1 MPRNQTLK
9 RVLVTGAAGFIGS
22 HLAEALVAD
31 GVHVL
36 GVDAFTDYY
45 SRARKEANLA
55 GLLNDPRF
63 ELVEADLSHADL
75 GPLLEG
81 RDAVFHLAAQP
92 GVRASWGETF
102 ATYVADNITAT
113 QRLLER
119 VAIDPVPF
127 VHASSS
133 SVYGDAETL
142 PTVEDVTIPRPVSPY
157 GVTKLATEGLGR
169 LYARERGTPVVALRY
184 FTVYGPR
191 QRPDMAFTRFLGAAV
206 RSEQITVFGD
216 GEQSRDFTYVGDA
229 VEATIRSLSGPPGQ
243 VYNVGGGERAS
254 VNEVLARIEHLLGGS
269 LDVVRAERQA
279 GDARHTGADTTR
291 ARTELGWEPK
301 TPLDAGLEAQLAWA
315 RRELTDPNG
324 V

>member
-1 MPRNQTLK
+1 MK

-22 HLAEALVAD
+22 HLCEALVAD
-31 GVHVL
+31 GVEVL

-45 SRARKEANLA
+45 PRARKEANLRA
-55 GLLNDPRF
+55 LADEPRF
-63 ELVEADLSHADL
+63 DLVEADLSRADL
-75 GPLLEG
+75 EPLLHG

-102 ATYVADNITAT
+102 TTYVSDNITAT
-113 QRLLER
+113 QRLLEQ
-119 VAIDPVPF
+119 VATNPVPF

-216 GEQSRDFTYVGDA
+216 GEQSRDFTYVADA
-229 VEATIRSLSGPPGQ
+229 VEVTIRSVAGPPGQ

-254 VNEVLARIEHLLGGS
+254 VNEVLSRIEQLIGEP
-269 LDVVRAERQA
+269 LDVVRVERQA
-279 GDARHTGADTTR
+279 GDARHTSADTTR
-291 ARTELGWEPK
+291 ARTELGWEPE
-301 TPLDAGLEAQLAWA
+301 TSLDVGLEAQLAWA
-315 RRELTDPNG
+315 RLELADHNG